1 MSLKLN
7 LFAIQ
12 CPAQVKKSH
21 LEPNFSRNTWRWHGQ
36 WSLRKSVKLAIWKN
50 WCVQPHLM
58 WREVN
63 VVGILECR
71 VFSPN
76 MFLVFAKTCVS
87 VYSERHLMFVY
98 NKCHLI
104 FTLVKLIQKL
114 DQVNCANIWS
124 WTLGR
129 FLQDFFGG
137 QFLMETFW
145 WKIFGGKIV
154 STNSGQKQTF
164 FSFNKPNKQ

>member
-21 LEPNFSRNTWRWHGQ
+21 LEPNFSRNTRRWHGQ
-36 WSLRKSVKLAIWKN
+36 WSLRRSVKLAIWKN
-50 WCVQPHLM
+50 WCVQHHLM

-87 VYSERHLMFVY
+87 VYSERHLMFGS
-98 NKCHLI
+98 NKCHLL
-104 FTLVKLIQKL
+104 FTLVKLIQKTRPRKL
-114 DQVNCANIWS
+114 CKYLILNFGTFFTRFFWWTIFDGNI
-124 WTLGR
+124 LVENIR
-129 FLQDFFGG
+129 
-137 QFLMETFW
+137 
-145 WKIFGGKIV
+145 WKIFGGKYLVKNIW
-154 STNSGQKQTF
+154 
-164 FSFNKPNKQ
+164 